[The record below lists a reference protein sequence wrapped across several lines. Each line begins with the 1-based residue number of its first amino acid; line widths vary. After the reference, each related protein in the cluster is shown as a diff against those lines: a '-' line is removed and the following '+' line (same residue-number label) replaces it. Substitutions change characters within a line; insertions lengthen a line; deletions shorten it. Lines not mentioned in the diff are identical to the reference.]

1 MIIWKI
7 KSNTK
12 DLTCY
17 KPYDV
22 FDAMIYEFSKTAEEA
37 IEAESWCEIACIGE
51 VYDGEDITITVE
63 EGRM

>member
-7 KSNTK
+7 KSYTK
-12 DLTCY
+12 DFICY
-17 KPYDV
+17 RPYDV
-22 FDAMIYEFSKTAEEA
+22 YDAMIYEFRRTVEEA

-51 VYDGEDITITVE
+51 VYEGEDITITVE